1 MRPAPDF
8 DIEPDIDRAPRM
20 YCDECRRK
28 TPYRYDQFDMPVC
41 LECQEE
47 EECHE

>member
-1 MRPAPDF
+1 MQFTSFDP

-20 YCDECRRK
+20 WCSECRCR
-28 TPYRYDQFDMPVC
+28 THYRYDQFDMRVC

-47 EECHE
+47 EEI